1 LKKGSDQQKN
11 IIRAAIENGGL
22 TELESVLNAVRD
34 TKALEYVRQLA
45 KEEIEK
51 GEKLIQHITSSAYKD
66 ALLALTQFVISRD
79 Y

>member
-1 LKKGSDQQKN
+1 
-11 IIRAAIENGGL
+11 GGL
-22 TELESVLNAVRD
+22 TELESVLNAVKE

-51 GEKLIQHITSSAYKD
+51 GEKLIKHITSSVYKD
-66 ALLALTQFVISRD
+66 ALLALTQFVILRD